1 MTATT
6 PDPRPPLRERLLG
19 RLDEVGEAL
28 HLPVTGRRV
37 HGTITVAVLAALASL
52 AASSYFVAKHLTLGY
67 GDALA
72 HLTAA
77 RQLFDAPAG
86 VLVPPLP
93 TVLLAPFVVSVWL
106 WFSGWGA
113 ALLGACCLAATA
125 AAVFRVGARWGLHG
139 LGRLTGVAAVVAN
152 PTMLYLHSTALS
164 EPVLIAGMAGCLAGL
179 AHWAA
184 SDRLLR
190 PRELALYAGVPAAVA
205 ALSGYEGWALVGVG
219 AIYVAIITWTST
231 HEVGTAGRE
240 VAGFVTVPALAV
252 GAWAGFSWLVIGDPL
267 AFMAGL
273 SSRSPGGPPG
283 VDLGSMGHVALSLT
297 TLNIAVVNT
306 VGLGLVGLGAAGL
319 CILLAWNR
327 VPRLPGFLAVTLS
340 TYAYLAATL
349 VTGGV
354 VVLNDVNSAEVWNNR
369 YGMSVIIAVALFA
382 ACGVDLAA
390 RTLSSRNPRFV
401 TATQVVVA
409 VLTASALV
417 AQTLWLTPAPD
428 RRSLVLFEAVT
439 QMAERLGPRRAAG
452 WLGENYDGGRVLID
466 EALPRNTVLP
476 LAGLPLREYYL
487 SSSAGAFDA
496 ALADPIGH
504 VRWVWATEDPNDRVG
519 RAVTADPGFL
529 FNYQVAYS
537 ESGLRV
543 YRRR

>member
-6 PDPRPPLRERLLG
+6 PDPRPPLRERFLG

-37 HGTITVAVLAALASL
+37 PGTITVAVLAALASL

-190 PRELALYAGVPAAVA
+190 PRRLALYAGVPAAVA
-205 ALSGYEGWALVGVG
+205 ALSGYEGWALVCVG
-219 AIYVAIITWTST
+219 AVCVAIITWNST

-240 VAGFVTVPALAV
+240 AAGFVTVPALAV

-401 TATQVVVA
+401 TAAQVVVA